1 MSYQI
6 FISYSHKDSELARDL
21 ERRLEEVGVKVSSDP
36 VDATAGTDLRRGISR
51 ALREADEVVML
62 LTDNS
67 VPASN
72 AIFEIGLAD
81 ALDKRVTPVVVNEGI
96 EKFLPM
102 IRKRF
107 IKYTDLPKYIDSVK
121 ERVKAA

>member
-6 FISYSHKDSELARDL
+6 FISYSQKDSELARDL

-36 VDATAGTDLRRGISR
+36 VDATAGADLRRGISR
-51 ALREADEVVML
+51 ALREADEMVML

-67 VPASN
+67 VPDSN
-72 AIFEIGLAD
+72 VIYELGLAD

-96 EKFLPM
+96 EQFLPM

-107 IKYTDLPKYIDSVK
+107 IKYTDLPKYIDSLK

>member
-36 VDATAGTDLRRGISR
+36 VDATAGADLRRGISR
-51 ALREADEVVML
+51 SLREADEMVML

-67 VPASN
+67 VPDSN
-72 AIFEIGLAD
+72 VIYELGLAD

-96 EKFLPM
+96 EQFLPM

-107 IKYTDLPKYIDSVK
+107 IKYTDLPKYIDSLK